1 MRKQM
6 KNERAITLVALV
18 ITIIILL
25 ILAGIGITA
34 LTQTELFEKTKEARK
49 ITENS
54 QELENSTLTN
64 YDEKITEIIGGTT
77 RDINSNAFKQIVTIE
92 WQLTGFSDYKP
103 NISSGVE
110 NIDIS
115 QYNFLKAPYAIVNGT
130 RALTAYVDDI
140 TTTSLKLNWY
150 TAWGSGL
157 GAGFGMVRVLLV
169 EPN

>member
-1 MRKQM
+1 MKKQM
-6 KNERAITLVALV
+6 KNEMGITLVALV
-18 ITIIILL
+18 VTIITLL
-25 ILAGIGITA
+25 ILASVGIIR
-34 LTQTELFEKTKEARK
+34 LTQTGLFEKAKEARK

-64 YDEKITEIIGGTT
+64 YDKKITGIIDGTT
-77 RDINSNAFKQIVTIE
+77 RDINSNTFKQIVTIE
-92 WQLTGFSDYKP
+92 WELTGFSGYKP

-115 QYNFLKAPYAIVNGT
+115 QYNFLKVPYAIVNGT

-140 TTTSLKLNWY
+140 TTRSLKLNWY